1 MTGHFY
7 GPSSCFF
14 RCKGVYYAHVY
25 HRFSNRGKPL
35 KKSAAEK
42 NLFLRRQFQNSSKP
56 SKSPRFDLQ
65 QGAFSAVTIQVA
77 TSNYP
82 LQIFANVFFV
92 IFGKTFEI
100 TSKTIIFLLSCIL
113 LVTAAVSSSS
123 EQTYTALHIPE
134 EYFPAN
140 GCFSQI
146 SDAGLTDGPNSPY
159 AVQSLRNTLS
169 KRPALR
175 RQYRSCTSLSPE
187 ILFLSGE
194 FSECVK
200 SADIPFSQISSH
212 IFFKH
217 KYTSLVRDGPAA
229 DVDFI
234 S

>member
-1 MTGHFY
+1 
-7 GPSSCFF
+7 
-14 RCKGVYYAHVY
+14 
-25 HRFSNRGKPL
+25 L

-42 NLFLRRQFQNSSKP
+42 NLFFK
-56 SKSPRFDLQ
+56 
-65 QGAFSAVTIQVA
+65 A
-77 TSNYP
+77 
-82 LQIFANVFFV
+82 
-92 IFGKTFEI
+92 
-100 TSKTIIFLLSCIL
+100 IIFLLSCIL

-123 EQTYTALHIPE
+123 EQPYTALHIPE

-146 SDAGLTDGPNSPY
+146 SDAGLTDGQNSPY

-175 RQYRSCTSLSPE
+175 RQYRSGTSLSPE